1 MDWRCSVSIITI
13 IGIDP
18 GLVHTG
24 VVMIKIDTIKN
35 IHRVEHKIVESD
47 NPAETAAWV
56 RRHDASNQA
65 YIYIEKY
72 LDRGTVFNT
81 HSRMRV
87 FEQEL
92 KRALPTAK
100 LVDNT
105 GAKKIVTR
113 ELMELLDVWKFPT
126 TNHQDLQ
133 AAARI
138 ALFGALKDTG
148 LNRALY
154 NLTITLL
161 ERSTP

>member
-1 MDWRCSVSIITI
+1 MDWWRVMSVLTL

-56 RRHDASNQA
+56 RRHDVSNQA

-113 ELMELLDVWKFPT
+113 ELMKLLDVWKFPT
-126 TNHQDLQ
+126 TNHRDLQ

-138 ALFGALKDTG
+138 ALFGALKDTE
-148 LNRALY
+148 LNRVLY
-154 NLTITLL
+154 NLTIKLL

>member
-35 IHRVEHKIVESD
+35 VHRIEHEIVESD
-47 NPAETAAWV
+47 DPRATAAWV
-56 RRHDASNQA
+56 HRQNTNNLA
-65 YIYIEKY
+65 YVYIEKY
-72 LDRGTVFNT
+72 LDRGTVFTT
-81 HSRMRV
+81 HSRMRA

-92 KRALPTAK
+92 KRALPAAK

-148 LNRALY
+148 LNRVLY
-154 NLTITLL
+154 NLTTTL
-161 ERSTP
+161 

>member
-1 MDWRCSVSIITI
+1 MSVLTL

-35 IHRVEHKIVESD
+35 VHRVEHKIVESD

-56 RRHDASNQA
+56 RRHDVSNQA

-154 NLTITLL
+154 NLTIKLL

>member
-81 HSRMRV
+81 HSRMRA

-92 KRALPTAK
+92 KRALPVAK

-126 TNHQDLQ
+126 TNHRDLQ

-154 NLTITLL
+154 NLTTTLL

>member
-1 MDWRCSVSIITI
+1 
-13 IGIDP
+13 
-18 GLVHTG
+18 
-24 VVMIKIDTIKN
+24 
-35 IHRVEHKIVESD
+35 
-47 NPAETAAWV
+47 
-56 RRHDASNQA
+56 
-65 YIYIEKY
+65 
-72 LDRGTVFNT
+72 
-81 HSRMRV
+81 MRA

-154 NLTITLL
+154 NLTIKLL

>member
-1 MDWRCSVSIITI
+1 MDWWRVMSVLTL

-56 RRHDASNQA
+56 RRHDVSNQA
-65 YIYIEKY
+65 CIYIEKY

-81 HSRMRV
+81 HSRMRA

-92 KRALPTAK
+92 KRALPAAK

-126 TNHQDLQ
+126 TNHRDLQ

-138 ALFGALKDTG
+138 ALFGALKDTE
-148 LNRALY
+148 LNRVLY
-154 NLTITLL
+154 NLTIKLL